1 MIMILQA
8 FCSISIVLLYPLFV
22 LAATG
27 VMYLVI
33 GWYSVLAIAVYI
45 LLVLLQAIFLKLY
58 KRLRKLLQLSDNRV
72 RVMNEVISGM
82 RATFA

>member
-1 MIMILQA
+1 MIMKA

-58 KRLRKLLQLSDNRV
+58 KRLRYYPFELSV
-72 RVMNEVISGM
+72 YTLYSI
-82 RATFA
+82 F